1 MDVSDTKVSL
11 HLADAGS
18 EVTKRTVEQT
28 EEGEGE
34 KKKKQQPGSK
44 YLHLHL
50 TFQAFSRRRAE
61 EETLSLKRGSAAEGM
76 SYIKKKK
83 KNEKG
88 FV

>member
-34 KKKKQQPGSK
+34 KKKTAARFQISAFAFDISGLQPA
-44 YLHLHL
+44 
-50 TFQAFSRRRAE
+50 TSRGRNAE
-61 EETLSLKRGSAAEGM
+61 LEKRERCGG
-76 SYIKKKK
+76 
-83 KNEKG
+83 NELY
-88 FV
+88 